1 MSFPSRLPPPFA
13 RRRSLLRTV
22 PVGQW
27 QRRLR
32 SCLLLIVVLLV
43 GGVGLSAHAQTRVI
57 DIYDGT
63 YFSTPA
69 YSSPSFFR
77 SAGETVFFEV
87 DDRFGGGDTYGEVIW
102 TTDGTEAGTDMLKDT
117 KPGSNRGGFRSAGD
131 WAASNGTLYFPSDD
145 GSNGIELWKSDG
157 TTTGTR
163 MIKDINPS
171 GDGVLTD
178 EFAVYNGEVYFTAS
192 DGSNGFELWKTDGT
206 TSGTGMVKDLDP
218 SGGGRPHSFVVFSNE
233 LFFATASDCNLWKTD
248 GTESGTVRVADQVC
262 PTPTKLTAVGSTLF
276 FSGFTNGQDRDLWA
290 YNGSTAQ
297 IVKNIAPGE
306 ITDPRHLTAFNG
318 KLYFTVETGT
328 SGRELWTSDGTDAGT
343 HLLTD
348 INPGSDSALDTQYG
362 PEPDFTIVDD
372 QLFFVADD
380 GTNGDEL
387 WVTDGT
393 SAGTHL
399 VKDLT
404 SGSYPPHAL
413 TAMGK
418 RVYFT
423 VSTAAYGEE
432 VWSSDGTAANTVLL
446 ADIKDGSGS
455 SRPSALFAHDGT
467 LYFGAE
473 DETYGDE
480 LRVSNG
486 VPSVTTT
493 VTSDATVD
501 FEETGVDL
509 AFSGVGAAGEV
520 TVEKLDTSPS
530 GTDGLPSG
538 ETVSSYRFV
547 IDADEA
553 LSFTS
558 ADVRLDVSTLGGV
571 NNPGRV
577 DLYKRPT
584 PGSGSFTKL
593 TTSYEPNPNELRAS
607 VSSFSEFV
615 LVSDTDPLPV
625 ELARFDARLSG
636 DDAVTLRWS
645 TAAETNN
652 AGFEI
657 QRKIIGSPSE
667 EAFSAQSPPDDDSPA
682 QWHTLNYVEGS
693 GTTTAPQTYR
703 FRDPNLPYTADRL
716 TYRLKQIDTDGTTS
730 LSDPV
735 TVERGPVQTLQL
747 RGTYP
752 NPARSTATVRYAI
765 PERIASDDARLH
777 LYDVMGRQVRT
788 LPVRPDAGRHQQP
801 LNLSTLASG
810 TYVLRLTAGGATKTR
825 RLTVVH

>member
-1 MSFPSRLPPPFA
+1 ML
-13 RRRSLLRTV
+13 
-22 PVGQW
+22 
-27 QRRLR
+27 
-32 SCLLLIVVLLV
+32 
-43 GGVGLSAHAQTRVI
+43 
-57 DIYDGT
+57 
-63 YFSTPA
+63 
-69 YSSPSFFR
+69 
-77 SAGETVFFEV
+77 
-87 DDRFGGGDTYGEVIW
+87 W
-102 TTDGTEAGTDMLKDT
+102 TTDGTEAGTALLKDT
-117 KPGSNRGGFRSAGD
+117 KPGSNRGGFRSSGG
-131 WAASNGTLYFPSDD
+131 WAALNGTLYFPADD

-157 TTTGTR
+157 TTTGTQ
-163 MIKDINPS
+163 MIKDIHPS
-171 GDGVLTD
+171 GDGVPTD
-178 EFAVYNGEVYFTAS
+178 EFAVYNGEVYFAAS
-192 DGSNGFELWKTDGT
+192 DGTNGFELWKTDGT
-206 TSGTGMVKDLDP
+206 TGGTVMVKDLDP
-218 SGGGRPHSFVVFSNE
+218 SGGSRPHSFVVFSNE
-233 LFFATASDCNLWKTD
+233 LFFTTASDCYLWKTD
-248 GTESGTVRVADQVC
+248 GTESGTVRVADRVC

-297 IVKNIAPGE
+297 IVKNIAPSE

-318 KLYFTVETGT
+318 KLYFTVETGA
-328 SGRELWTSDGTDAGT
+328 SGRELWTSDGTDTGT

-348 INPGSDSALDTQYG
+348 INPGPDSALDTRYG

-413 TAMGK
+413 TAMGG
-418 RVYFT
+418 RVYFA

-473 DETYGDE
+473 DETHGDE

-501 FEETGVDL
+501 FGETGVDL

-547 IDADEA
+547 IKADEA

-593 TTSYEPNPNELRAS
+593 TTSYEPSPKELRAT

-625 ELARFDARLSG
+625 ELAGFDARLSG
-636 DDAVTLRWS
+636 DDAVALRWK
-645 TAAETNN
+645 TASETNN
-652 AGFEI
+652 AGFRV
-657 QRKIIGSPSE
+657 QRRVGAVGPASE
-667 EAFSAQSPPDDDSPA
+667 AKEAGMDQAEAGWQTVGRRTGA
-682 QWHTLNYVEGS
+682 
-693 GTTTAPQTYR
+693 GTTTEPQSYR
-703 FRDPNLPYTADRL
+703 FTDDALPYAADRF
-716 TYRLKQIDTDGTTS
+716 TYRLKQIDTDGTAS
-730 LSDPV
+730 FSKSV
-735 TVERGPVQTLQL
+735 TVERPSAQQVRLM
-747 RGTYP
+747 GTHP
-752 NPARSTATVRYAI
+752 NPARHTATVRYAI
-765 PERIASDDARLH
+765 PDGPPLETVRLR
-777 LYDVMGRQVRT
+777 LYDVLGRQMRT
-788 LPVRPDAGRHQQP
+788 VAAPPDAGRHEHQLRTDGLP
-801 LNLSTLASG
+801 SG
-810 TYVLRLTAGGATKTR
+810 VYFLRLQAGDTVKTQQ
-825 RLTVVH
+825 LTVVQ

>member
-1 MSFPSRLPPPFA
+1 MSFPSSLPIP
-13 RRRSLLRTV
+13 SS
-22 PVGQW
+22 
-27 QRRLR
+27 RRLC
-32 SCLLLIVVLLV
+32 SSLLLIVVLLV
-43 GGVGLSAHAQTRVI
+43 GSVGFSAHAQTRVI
-57 DIYDGT
+57 DVYDGT
-63 YFSTPA
+63 YSSTPA

-77 SAGETVFFEV
+77 SAGGTVFFEV
-87 DDRFGGGDTYGEVIW
+87 DDRFGGGSIYGEVLW
-102 TTDGTEAGTDMLKDT
+102 TTDGTEAGTSLLKDT

-131 WAASNGTLYFPSDD
+131 WAASNGTLYFPADD

-157 TTTGTR
+157 TTTGTQ

-178 EFAVYNGEVYFTAS
+178 EFTVYNGEVYFTAS
-192 DGSNGFELWKTDGT
+192 DGTNGFELWKTNGA
-206 TSGTGMVKDLDP
+206 TSGTAMVKDLAP

-297 IVKNIAPGE
+297 LVKNIAPGE

-328 SGRELWTSDGTDAGT
+328 SGRELWTSDGTEAGT
-343 HLLTD
+343 QLLTD

-372 QLFFVADD
+372 QLFFVAND

-404 SGSYPPHAL
+404 AGSYPPNTL
-413 TAMGK
+413 TAMGG
-418 RVYFT
+418 RVYFA

-455 SRPSALFAHDGT
+455 SRPSSLFAHDGT

-473 DETYGDE
+473 DETHGDE

-486 VPSVTTT
+486 VPSVTSL

-520 TVEKLDTSPS
+520 TVEKLNTSPS

-538 ETVSSYRFV
+538 ENVSSYRFV

-571 NNPGRV
+571 NNPGSV
-577 DLYKRPT
+577 TLYKRPT
-584 PGSGSFTKL
+584 PGTGSFTKL

-625 ELARFDARLSG
+625 ELAGFDARLSG
-636 DDAVTLRWS
+636 DDVVTLQWK
-645 TAAETNN
+645 TASETNN
-652 AGFEI
+652 AGFEV
-657 QRKIIGSPSE
+657 QRKITGMSPEGAPSV
-667 EAFSAQSPPDDDSPA
+667 QSSRTTGMTSGPRDDAPP
-682 QWHTLNYVEGS
+682 QWETLNYVEGNS
-693 GTTTAPQTYR
+693 TTTEAQSYR
-703 FRDPNLPYTADRL
+703 FRDSDLPYAADRL

-730 LSDPV
+730 VSDPV
-735 TVERGPVQTLQL
+735 TVERSPVQTLQL

-752 NPARSTATVRYAI
+752 NPAQSQTTVRYAI
-765 PERIASDDARLH
+765 PETIASDDARLR

-788 LPVRPDAGRHQQP
+788 VPVRPDAGRHQQP

-810 TYVLRLTAGGATKTR
+810 TYVLRLTAGGATTTR

>member
-1 MSFPSRLPPPFA
+1 
-13 RRRSLLRTV
+13 
-22 PVGQW
+22 
-27 QRRLR
+27 
-32 SCLLLIVVLLV
+32 
-43 GGVGLSAHAQTRVI
+43 VI

-63 YFSTPA
+63 YYSTPA

-77 SAGETVFFEV
+77 SAGGTVFFEV
-87 DDRFGGGDTYGEVIW
+87 DDRFGGGDTYGEVLW
-102 TTDGTEAGTDMLKDT
+102 TTDGTEAGTSLLKDT
-117 KPGSNRGGFRSAGD
+117 KPGNDQGGFRAAGD
-131 WAASNGTLYFPSDD
+131 WAALNGTLYFPADD
-145 GSNGIELWKSDG
+145 GANGIELWKSDG
-157 TTTGTR
+157 TTTGTQ
-163 MIKDINPS
+163 MIKDIHPS
-171 GDGVLTD
+171 GDGVPTD
-178 EFAVYNGEVYFTAS
+178 EFAVYNGEVYFAAS
-192 DGSNGFELWKTDGT
+192 DGTNGLELWKTDGT
-206 TSGTGMVKDLDP
+206 TGGTVRVKDVH
-218 SGGGRPHSFVVFSNE
+218 PHSFVVFSNE
-233 LFFATASDCNLWKTD
+233 LFFTTASDCYLWKTD
-248 GTESGTVRVADQVC
+248 GTESGTVRVADRVC

-297 IVKNIAPGE
+297 IVKNIAPSE

-318 KLYFTVETGT
+318 KLYFTVETGA
-328 SGRELWTSDGTDAGT
+328 SGRELWTSDGTDTGT

-348 INPGSDSALDTQYG
+348 INPGPDSALDTRYG
-362 PEPDFTIVDD
+362 PAPDFTIVDD

-413 TAMGK
+413 TAMGG
-418 RVYFT
+418 RVYFA

-473 DETYGDE
+473 DETHGDE

-520 TVEKLDTSPS
+520 TVEKLNTSPS

-547 IDADEA
+547 IKADEA

-584 PGSGSFTKL
+584 SGSGSFTKL
-593 TTSYEPNPNELRAS
+593 TTSYEPSPKELRAT

-625 ELARFDARLSG
+625 ELAGFDARLS
-636 DDAVTLRWS
+636 DDAVALRWK
-645 TAAETNN
+645 TASETNN
-652 AGFEI
+652 AGFRV
-657 QRKIIGSPSE
+657 QRRVGAVGPSS
-667 EAFSAQSPPDDDSPA
+667 EAREAGVDE
-682 QWHTLNYVEGS
+682 VEAGWQTVGRRTGA
-693 GTTTAPQTYR
+693 GTTTEPQSYR
-703 FRDPNLPYTADRL
+703 FTDDTLPYAADRL

-730 LSDPV
+730 ISDPV
-735 TVERGPVQTLQL
+735 TVGRRAVEQVQLL
-747 RGTYP
+747 GTYP
-752 NPARSTATVRYAI
+752 NPAHQQATMRFAL
-765 PERIASDDARLH
+765 PEGIDASGVQLRLF
-777 LYDVMGRQVRT
+777 DVLGRQVRAM
-788 LPVRPDAGRHQQP
+788 RPSADAGRHGMQ
-801 LNLSTLASG
+801 LDVSTLPSG
-810 TYVLRLTAGGATKTR
+810 LYVLHLTAGSTVKTQR
-825 RLTVVH
+825 VTVVR